1 MSQTVRGEIYSA
13 LEIAEGGNR
22 LSRAVDLSIMG
33 LILLNVGAVI
43 MESVPSM
50 ALAYGRFFELFEL
63 ISIAIFSV
71 EYILR
76 VWTWAESKNFKG
88 PLVGRLRYVLT
99 PMALIDLIAIL
110 PFYLPL
116 IMPVDL
122 RYLRALR
129 ILRIFRLL
137 KFARYSRAVRIFGS
151 VIREKKE
158 ELVISLSA
166 ILVAL
171 VLIASLMYSLEKDV
185 QPEAFGSIP
194 AALWW
199 GVISL
204 TTVGYGDVYPV
215 TPLGKIFG
223 GMVAMLGIGV
233 FALPAG
239 IIASGFS
246 QATQKEKTITAGERC
261 PHCGQRI
268 DH

>member
-1 MSQTVRGEIYSA
+1 MSQTVRGQIFSA
-13 LEIAEGGNR
+13 LEIAGEGNR

-33 LILLNVGAVI
+33 LILLNVSAVI
-43 MESVPSM
+43 LESIPSM
-50 ALAYGRFFELFEL
+50 ALKHGRFFELFEL
-63 ISIAIFSV
+63 FSIALFSV
-71 EYILR
+71 EFILR
-76 VWTWAESKNFKG
+76 VWTCTEDERFSG
-88 PLVGRLRYVLT
+88 PLTGRLRYALT

-116 IMPVDL
+116 ILPVDL
-122 RYLRALR
+122 RFLRALR

-137 KFARYSRAVRIFGS
+137 KFARYSRAVRIFGR

-158 ELVISLSA
+158 ELVISLTA

-171 VLIASLMYSLEKDV
+171 VLIASLMYVLEKDI

-199 GVISL
+199 GVVSL
-204 TTVGYGDVYPV
+204 TTVGYGDVYPI

-223 GMVAMLGIGV
+223 GMVALLGIGV

-239 IIASGFS
+239 IIASGFA
-246 QATQKEKTITAGERC
+246 QATQSEQAITSAEKC
-261 PHCGQRI
+261 PHCGRSLN
-268 DH
+268 H

>member
-1 MSQTVRGEIYSA
+1 MLAT
-13 LEIAEGGNR
+13 
-22 LSRAVDLSIMG
+22 
-33 LILLNVGAVI
+33 
-43 MESVPSM
+43 VPSM
-50 ALAYGRFFELFEL
+50 ALAYGRFFKLFEL
-63 ISIAIFSV
+63 FSITIFSV
-71 EYILR
+71 EYLLR
-76 VWTWAESKNFKG
+76 VWTCTENERYSG
-88 PLVGRLRYVLT
+88 SIMGRLRYILT
-99 PMALIDLIAIL
+99 PMALIDLVAIL

-122 RYLRALR
+122 RFLRALR

-137 KFARYSRAVRIFGS
+137 KFARYSRAVRIFGR
-151 VIREKKE
+151 VIHEKKE

-171 VLIASLMYSLEKDV
+171 VLIASLMYYLEKDI

-199 GVISL
+199 GVVSL
-204 TTVGYGDVYPV
+204 TTVGYGDVYPI

-223 GMVAMLGIGV
+223 GMVALLGIGV

-239 IIASGFS
+239 IIASGFA
-246 QATQKEKTITAGERC
+246 QATQAEETLEAGEIC

>member
-1 MSQTVRGEIYSA
+1 MSQTVRGQIFA
-13 LEIAEGGNR
+13 TLEIAEDGNQI
-22 LSRAVDLSIMG
+22 SRAVDLSIMG

-43 MESVPSM
+43 METVPSM
-50 ALAYGRFFELFEL
+50 ALAHARFFELFEL
-63 ISIAIFSV
+63 FSIAIFSV

-76 VWTWAESKNFKG
+76 VWTCTESARFNG
-88 PLVGRLRYVLT
+88 PLAGRVRYVLT

-122 RYLRALR
+122 RFLRALR

-137 KFARYSRAVRIFGS
+137 KFARYSRAVRIFGR
-151 VIREKKE
+151 VIGEKKE
-158 ELVISLSA
+158 ELVISLTA
-166 ILVAL
+166 ILIAL
-171 VLIASLMYSLEKDV
+171 VLIASMMYYLEKDI

-199 GVISL
+199 GVVSL

-215 TPLGKIFG
+215 TVMGKFFG
-223 GMVAMLGIGV
+223 GMVALLGIGV

-239 IIASGFS
+239 IIASGFA
-246 QATQKEKTITAGERC
+246 QATQKETISEASEKC
-261 PHCGQRI
+261 PHCGQPI
-268 DH
+268 EH